1 MERHGMDE
9 ERKET
14 EKENRKQ
21 SLISSALGALERAY
35 APYSGFHVAAA
46 LLCGDGS
53 VFTGCNVE
61 NASYGLTVCAE
72 RNALFQAI
80 AAGEREF
87 SILAVVADT
96 PQPVAP
102 CGACRQVMA
111 EFGVDII
118 VLANLAG
125 DVLVYR
131 LEELLPAAFQGG
143 NDKI

>member
-1 MERHGMDE
+1 M
-9 ERKET
+9 
-14 EKENRKQ
+14 
-21 SLISSALGALERAY
+21 SSASQWQPVLEAALAVRSRAY
-35 APYSGFHVAAA
+35 APYSHFAVGAAVQA
-46 LLCGDGS
+46 KSGAIYS
-53 VFTGCNVE
+53 GCNVE

-125 DVLVYR
+125 DVLAYR

-143 NDKI
+143 NDNI

>member
-1 MERHGMDE
+1 M
-9 ERKET
+9 
-14 EKENRKQ
+14 
-21 SLISSALGALERAY
+21 SSAERWQAVLEAALAARNRAY
-35 APYSGFHVAAA
+35 APYSHFAVGAAVQA
-46 LLCGDGS
+46 KSGVIYS
-53 VFTGCNVE
+53 GCNVE
-61 NASYGLTVCAE
+61 NASYGLTICAE
-72 RNALFQAI
+72 RTALVQAI

-143 NDKI
+143 NDNV

>member
-1 MERHGMDE
+1 M
-9 ERKET
+9 
-14 EKENRKQ
+14 
-21 SLISSALGALERAY
+21 SSASQWQPVLEAALAVRSRAY
-35 APYSGFHVAAA
+35 APYSHFAVGAAVQA
-46 LLCGDGS
+46 KSGAIYS
-53 VFTGCNVE
+53 GCNVE
-61 NASYGLTVCAE
+61 NASYGLTLCAE

>member
-1 MERHGMDE
+1 M
-9 ERKET
+9 
-14 EKENRKQ
+14 
-21 SLISSALGALERAY
+21 SSAERWQAVLEAALAARNRAY
-35 APYSGFHVAAA
+35 APYSHFAVGAAVQA
-46 LLCGDGS
+46 KSGVIYS
-53 VFTGCNVE
+53 GCNVE
-61 NASYGLTVCAE
+61 NASYGLTICAE
-72 RNALFQAI
+72 RTALVQAI

-125 DVLVYR
+125 DVSVYR
-131 LEELLPAAFQGG
+131 LEELLPAAFRRETIQHE
-143 NDKI
+143 

>member
-1 MERHGMDE
+1 MLT
-9 ERKET
+9 ET
-14 EKENRKQ
+14 VQAK
-21 SLISSALGALERAY
+21 SGAI
-35 APYSGFHVAAA
+35 YS
-46 LLCGDGS
+46 
-53 VFTGCNVE
+53 GCNVE

-143 NDKI
+143 NDNV

>member
-1 MERHGMDE
+1 M
-9 ERKET
+9 
-14 EKENRKQ
+14 
-21 SLISSALGALERAY
+21 SSASQWQPVLEAALAVRSRAY
-35 APYSGFHVAAA
+35 APYSHFAVGAAVQA
-46 LLCGDGS
+46 KSGAIYS
-53 VFTGCNVE
+53 GCNVE

-143 NDKI
+143 KR